1 MLEVMRHSR
10 VMRLRIN
17 EIVKGAKFPNKAKNR
32 VISLCLLRAIELKH
46 SYEKPVVDS
55 VKRPVGRPK
64 SSPYLPILSGAI
76 FRAWRIG
83 TGKKAKVS
91 KRFSGGR
98 VNDFVKFATKVYW
111 LEGISN
117 VIDNLDAY
125 RSLGNK
131 LERQGWIWEVTQK

>member
-1 MLEVMRHSR
+1 VRHSK
-10 VMRLRIN
+10 VIRLRISG
-17 EIVKGAKFPNKAKNR
+17 IVKETKFPNRAKNR
-32 VISLCLLRAIELKH
+32 LIELCLLRAIELKR
-46 SYEKPVVDS
+46 SYEKPNVNS
-55 VKRPVGRPK
+55 IKNPVGRPK
-64 SSPYLPILSGAI
+64 SSPYLPILSAAI

-83 TGKKAKVS
+83 TGKRARVS

-111 LEGISN
+111 IEGISN

-131 LERQGWIWEVTQK
+131 LERQDWIWEVTQK

>member
-1 MLEVMRHSR
+1 MRHSKII
-10 VMRLRIN
+10 RLRISK
-17 EIVKGAKFPNKAKNR
+17 IVKETRFPHHAKNR
-32 VISLCLLRAIELKH
+32 VIELCLLRAIELKR
-46 SYEKPVVDS
+46 SYEKPAMNS
-55 VKRPVGRPK
+55 TKRPNGRPK
-64 SSPYLPILSGAI
+64 KSPYLPILSAAI

-91 KRFSGGR
+91 KRFSGGP

-125 RSLGNK
+125 RSLGNN
-131 LERQGWIWEVTQK
+131 LERQGWVWQVTQK

>member
-1 MLEVMRHSR
+1 MRHSK
-10 VMRLRIN
+10 VIRLRIN
-17 EIVKGAKFPNKAKNR
+17 KIIKDARFPNQAKNR
-32 VISLCLLRAIELKH
+32 VISLCLLSAIELKR
-46 SYEKPVVDS
+46 SYEKPDVNS
-55 VKRPVGRPK
+55 IKKSVGRPK
-64 SSPYLPILSGAI
+64 SSPYLPILSAAI

-83 TGKKAKVS
+83 TGKRARVS

-98 VNDFVKFATKVYW
+98 VNDFVKFATKVFW

>member
-1 MLEVMRHSR
+1 MRQSKII
-10 VMRLRIN
+10 RLRISK
-17 EIVKGAKFPNKAKNR
+17 IVKDTRFPNRAKNR
-32 VISLCLLRAIELKH
+32 LIELCLLRAIELKR
-46 SYEKPVVDS
+46 SYEKPNLNS
-55 VKRPVGRPK
+55 IKNPVGRPK
-64 SSPYLPILSGAI
+64 SSPYLPILSAAI

-83 TGKKAKVS
+83 TGKRARVS

-111 LEGISN
+111 LEGIAN

-131 LERQGWIWEVTQK
+131 LERQGWIWDVTQK

>member
-1 MLEVMRHSR
+1 MRHSK
-10 VMRLRIN
+10 VIRLRISK
-17 EIVKGAKFPNKAKNR
+17 IVKDTRFPNRAKNR
-32 VISLCLLRAIELKH
+32 LIELCLLRAIELKR
-46 SYEKPVVDS
+46 SYEKPNLNS
-55 VKRPVGRPK
+55 IKNPVGRPK
-64 SSPYLPILSGAI
+64 SSPYLPILSAAV

-83 TGKKAKVS
+83 TGKRARVS

-111 LEGISN
+111 LEGIAN

-131 LERQGWIWEVTQK
+131 LERQGWIWDVTQK